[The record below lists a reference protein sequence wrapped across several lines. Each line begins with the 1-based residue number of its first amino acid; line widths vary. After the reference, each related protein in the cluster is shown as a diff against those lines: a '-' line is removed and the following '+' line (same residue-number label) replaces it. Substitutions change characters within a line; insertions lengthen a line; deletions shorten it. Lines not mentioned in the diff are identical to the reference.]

1 MDSKITTIRIRRL
14 APAFLVMSLLLF
26 VVLTPLH
33 AQPKRVFAGPIHGLG
48 SVHMDMSCVPG
59 VSADFDRALAL
70 LHNFWYARA
79 LEAFTEVAQ
88 RDPDCAIAY
97 WGAAKTYDHP
107 FWDPPTR
114 ADESAA
120 WALVQKG
127 MRATRKSPRE
137 RMYLAAVA
145 ALYKD
150 GGAAPKSARDQAYVD
165 AMASAYAAY
174 PDDETKLFYGL
185 ALLAT
190 VKEGSKGFERQGLAA
205 KLFEEVYA
213 KNPHH
218 PGVLHY
224 LIHVYDDPG
233 HATDGLKAARAYA
246 AAAPAVPHAQHMP
259 SHIFTRLGYW
269 AESATTNENAWRTS
283 EADVKRAGESGAYR
297 DFHALNYLQYAYL
310 QLGRFQDAKRVT
322 GIIEA
327 QYGALSN
334 KTTAPDTPDLQ
345 ARHVRGRT
353 IYALPDRVA
362 YGYFDMLTRFMVES
376 GDWRAV
382 ATVPLVAPSRDFRA
396 MKLQLDAMAAAKRG
410 DPRAAKA
417 AADEVE
423 RLASE
428 PGQHPLARAI
438 IALPAKEAQAAAAQA
453 AADQSRVIEMMTE
466 AVAIEDSLE
475 ALSQPPYPIIP
486 AHALYGMLLMEMKR
500 PAEAAKHFTEA
511 LRRTPGRPMAVYG
524 VARAAEAL
532 GDRSTALARYTE
544 FLDLWEQSSLDRP
557 QLSTARRFVTSGN

>member
-1 MDSKITTIRIRRL
+1 
-14 APAFLVMSLLLF
+14 
-26 VVLTPLH
+26 
-33 AQPKRVFAGPIHGLG
+33 
-48 SVHMDMSCVPG
+48 
-59 VSADFDRALAL
+59 
-70 LHNFWYARA
+70 
-79 LEAFTEVAQ
+79 
-88 RDPDCAIAY
+88 
-97 WGAAKTYDHP
+97 
-107 FWDPPTR
+107 
-114 ADESAA
+114 
-120 WALVQKG
+120 
-127 MRATRKSPRE
+127 
-137 RMYLAAVA
+137 MYLAAVA
-145 ALYKD
+145 ALYKE
-150 GGAAPKSARDQAYVD
+150 GGAGPKSARDQAYVD

-310 QLGRFQDAKRVT
+310 QLGRFRDAKRVT
-322 GIIEA
+322 GLIEA

-353 IYALPDRVA
+353 IYALPDRVV
-362 YGYFDMLTRFMVES
+362 YGYFDILTRFMVES
-376 GDWRAV
+376 GDWNAV
-382 ATVPLVAPSRDFRA
+382 TTVPLVAPSRDFRA
-396 MKLQLDAMAAAKRG
+396 MKLQLEAMAAAKRG
-410 DPRAAKA
+410 DPATAKT
-417 AADEVE
+417 AADELE

-428 PGQHPLARAI
+428 PGQHPLAQTI
-438 IALPAKEAQAAAAQA
+438 ITLQAKEAQAVAAHA
-453 AADQSRVIEMMTE
+453 AGDEPRVIAMMTN
-466 AVAIEDSLE
+466 AVEIEDSIE

-486 AHALYGMLLMEMKR
+486 AHELYGTLLMELKR
-500 PAEAAKHFTEA
+500 PAEAAKHFAEA

-524 VARAAEAL
+524 IARAAEVR

-544 FLDLWEQSSLDRP
+544 FLELWKQADQDRP
-557 QLSTARRFVTSGN
+557 ELAIARRFVTAGGGSSR